1 MEVVMSQVTTPQ
13 VALITVHGMGETP
26 RDYAAGVFGE
36 LRTRLGPAL
45 RARAALHSVYY
56 QDILQ
61 KNEQTV
67 WDRID
72 RGSKVHYDQLRKFM
86 LFGFADAAGLEN
98 RKEEPGSVYELAQGQ
113 IARALLAASAADPAK
128 PAKLDLPVVFLAHSL
143 GCQVLSSY
151 IYDAQKSLGGGVVA
165 AGIWRDIDAWSR
177 PALGRV
183 LTDSEKRYLAGA
195 TCTGLVTTGCN
206 IPIFVAAHKEMFIK
220 PIAPPTALFRW
231 LNLYDPDDVLGW
243 PLQPLSEGYRK
254 LVEDRAINAGQGAVG
269 WMLKSWNPLSH
280 NSYWEDKEVLEPL
293 AAMLRRMV
301 S

>member
-1 MEVVMSQVTTPQ
+1 MPQ

-36 LRTRLGPAL
+36 MRSRLGPAL
-45 RARAALHSVYY
+45 RERAAFYSVYY

-61 KNEQTV
+61 KNEQLV
-67 WDRID
+67 WDRVD
-72 RGSKVHYDQLRKFM
+72 SGSRVHYDALRKFM

-98 RKEEPGSVYELAQGQ
+98 RKEDPGSVYELAQGQ
-113 IARALLAASAADPAK
+113 IARALLAASAANPDM
-128 PAKLDLPVVFLAHSL
+128 PVVFLAHSL

-151 IYDAQKSLGGGVVA
+151 IYDAQKALGGGQVE

-183 LTDSEKRYLAGA
+183 LTGREQQFLAGG
-195 TCTGLVTTGCN
+195 TCSALVTTGCN
-206 IPIFVAAHKEMFIK
+206 IAIFVAAHKEMHIK
-220 PIAPPTALFRW
+220 PIAPPTPLFRW

-243 PLQPLSEGYRK
+243 PLQPLSEGYRVM
-254 LVEDRAINAGQGAVG
+254 VEDRVINAGQGAVG

-280 NSYWEDKEVLEPL
+280 NGYWQDGEVLEPL
-293 AAMLRRMV
+293 AGMLRRLV

>member
-1 MEVVMSQVTTPQ
+1 MEVAMPQ
-13 VALITVHGMGETP
+13 AALITVHGMGETP
-26 RDYAAGVFGE
+26 RDYAAGVFDE
-36 LRTRLGPAL
+36 VRTRLGPAL
-45 RARAALHSVYY
+45 RARAALYSVYY

-61 KNEQTV
+61 SNEQTV

-113 IARALLAASAADPAK
+113 IARALLAASAANPAK
-128 PAKLDLPVVFLAHSL
+128 PAIPVVFLAHSL
-143 GCQVLSSY
+143 GCQVLSNY
-151 IYDAQKSLGGGVVA
+151 LYDAQKALGGGLAA

-183 LTDSEKRYLAGA
+183 LTDSEKRFLGGA

-280 NSYWEDKEVLEPL
+280 NSYWQDKEVLEPL

>member
-1 MEVVMSQVTTPQ
+1 MPQ

-36 LRTRLGPAL
+36 MRMRLGAPL
-45 RARAALHSVYY
+45 RDRAAFFSVYY

-67 WDRID
+67 WERVDSA
-72 RGSKVHYDQLRKFM
+72 GKVHYDELRKFM

-98 RKEEPGSVYELAQGQ
+98 RKEDPGSVYELAQGQ
-113 IARALLAASAADPAK
+113 IARALLAACVANPGM
-128 PAKLDLPVVFLAHSL
+128 PVVFLAHSL

-151 IYDAQKSLGGGVVA
+151 IYDAQKALRGERVE
-165 AGIWRDIDAWSR
+165 AGIWRDIDGWSR

-183 LTDSEKRYLAGA
+183 LTGREQHFLAAG
-195 TCTGLVTTGCN
+195 TCPALVTTGCN
-206 IPIFVAAHKEMFIK
+206 IPIFVAAHKEMHIK
-220 PIAPPTALFRW
+220 PIAPPTPRFHW

-243 PLQPLSEGYRK
+243 PLQPLSPGYRA
-254 LVEDRAINAGQGAVG
+254 LVEDRTINAGQGAVN
-269 WMLKSWNPLSH
+269 WLLKSWNPLSH
-280 NSYWEDKEVLEPL
+280 NSYWKDKEVLEPL
-293 AAMLRRMV
+293 AAMLRRLV

>member
-1 MEVVMSQVTTPQ
+1 MPQ

-36 LRTRLGPAL
+36 MRTRLGPSL
-45 RARAALHSVYY
+45 RERAAFYSVYY

-67 WDRID
+67 WDRVD
-72 RGSKVHYDQLRKFM
+72 SAGQVHYDALRKFV

-98 RKEEPGSVYELAQGQ
+98 RKEDPGSVYELAQGQ
-113 IARALLAASAADPAK
+113 IARALLAACAANPDM
-128 PAKLDLPVVFLAHSL
+128 PVVFLAHSL

-151 IYDAQKSLGGGVVA
+151 IYDAQKAGRGGRVE

-177 PALGRV
+177 PALGRL
-183 LTDSEKRYLAGA
+183 LTEREKAYLAAG
-195 TCTGLVTTGCN
+195 TCSALVTTGCN
-206 IPIFVAAHKEMFIK
+206 IPIFVAAHKEMHIK
-220 PIAPPTALFRW
+220 PIVPPTPRFRW

-243 PLQPLSEGYRK
+243 PLQPLSSGYRA
-254 LVEDRAINAGQGAVG
+254 LVEDRMINAGQGAVG

-280 NSYWEDKEVLEPL
+280 NSYWQDGEVLEPL
-293 AAMLRRMV
+293 AAMLRRLV

>member
-1 MEVVMSQVTTPQ
+1 MPQ

-36 LRTRLGPAL
+36 MRSRLGPAL
-45 RARAALHSVYY
+45 RERAAFYSVYY

-61 KNEQTV
+61 KNEQLV
-67 WDRID
+67 WDRVD
-72 RGSKVHYDQLRKFM
+72 SGSKVHYDALRKFM

-98 RKEEPGSVYELAQGQ
+98 RKEDPGSVYELAQGQ
-113 IARALLAASAADPAK
+113 IARALLAACTANQDM
-128 PAKLDLPVVFLAHSL
+128 PVVFLAHSL

-151 IYDAQKSLGGGVVA
+151 IYDAQKALGGGRVE

-183 LTDSEKRYLAGA
+183 LTGREKQFLAAG
-195 TCTGLVTTGCN
+195 TCSGLVTTGCN
-206 IPIFVAAHKEMFIK
+206 IAIFVAAHKEMHIK
-220 PIAPPTALFRW
+220 PIAPPTPLFRW

-243 PLQPLSEGYRK
+243 PLQPLSEGYRVM
-254 LVEDRAINAGQGAVG
+254 VEDRVINAGQGAVG

-280 NSYWEDKEVLEPL
+280 NSYWQDGEVLEPL
-293 AAMLRRMV
+293 AGMLRRLV

>member
-1 MEVVMSQVTTPQ
+1 MAQ

-36 LRTRLGPAL
+36 MRTRLGPAL
-45 RARAALHSVYY
+45 RERAAFFSVYY

-67 WDRID
+67 WERVDS
-72 RGSKVHYDQLRKFM
+72 GSKVHYDELRKFM

-98 RKEEPGSVYELAQGQ
+98 RKEDPGSVYELAQGQ
-113 IARALLAASAADPAK
+113 IARALLAAHAANPGM
-128 PAKLDLPVVFLAHSL
+128 PVVFLAHSL

-151 IYDAQKSLGGGVVA
+151 IYDAQKALGGGRVD

-177 PALGRV
+177 PALGR
-183 LTDSEKRYLAGA
+183 LLSEREKQFLAAG
-195 TCTGLVTTGCN
+195 TCSALVTTGCN
-206 IPIFVAAHKEMFIK
+206 IPIFVAAHKEMHIK
-220 PIAPPTALFRW
+220 PIAPPTPLFHW

-243 PLQPLSEGYRK
+243 PLQSLSNGYRT
-254 LVEDRAINAGQGAVG
+254 LVEDRVMNAGQGAVG

-280 NSYWEDKEVLEPL
+280 NSYWTDKDVLEPL
-293 AAMLRRMV
+293 AGMLRRLV

>member
-1 MEVVMSQVTTPQ
+1 MSQ

-36 LRTRLGPAL
+36 MRSRLGPAL
-45 RARAALHSVYY
+45 RERAAFYSVYY

-61 KNEQTV
+61 KNEQVV
-67 WDRID
+67 WDRVD
-72 RGSKVHYDQLRKFM
+72 SAGRVHYDQLRKFL

-98 RKEEPGSVYELAQGQ
+98 RKEDPGSVYELAQGQ
-113 IARALLAASAADPAK
+113 IARALLAACAANPGMA
-128 PAKLDLPVVFLAHSL
+128 VVFLAHSL

-151 IYDAQKSLGGGVVA
+151 IYDAQKALGGGHVE

-183 LTDSEKRYLAGA
+183 LTEREKQFLAAGNCNA
-195 TCTGLVTTGCN
+195 LVTTGCN
-206 IPIFVAAHKEMFIK
+206 IPIFVAAHKEMHIK
-220 PIAPPTALFRW
+220 PIAPPTPLFHW

-243 PLQPLSEGYRK
+243 PLQPLSPGYRA
-254 LVEDRAINAGQGAVG
+254 LVEDRAMNAGQGAVA

-280 NSYWEDKEVLEPL
+280 NSYWQDGEVLEPL
-293 AAMLRRMV
+293 AGMLRRLV